1 MAIEEH
7 VEIHGFELKIKRD
20 YRPNKDVYEYI
31 CYWHMLDK
39 NLIRL
44 DVDIPSET
52 IEDFEGFNPST
63 LVPDELE
70 HVYRYLII
78 DLQEILF
85 VSIMAN
91 TNKERL
97 GVFNPIITP
106 ESLADVKLLY
116 NL

>member
-1 MAIEEH
+1 MAIEEY

-20 YRPNKDVYEYI
+20 YRPNKDAYEYI
-31 CYWHMLDK
+31 CYWHLLDK

-44 DVDIPSET
+44 DVQIISEAV
-52 IEDFEGFNPST
+52 EHFEGFNPST

-70 HVYRYLII
+70 QVYKHLII